1 MHQTVRQLG
10 NPDFHISAIVARWR
24 APTSTFTWV
33 NCGHP
38 QAYLVDVDGNL
49 NELKGPAH
57 PPLGVGDDERT
68 FEPSERQL
76 ASDERIILITDG
88 ITERRTEGGGT
99 FGIDGIRH
107 AVAETEHRLREL
119 AHVAEVENPTAAA
132 TALAILQATRDSWR
146 DPLEDDATVVVLCVA

>member
-24 APTSTFTWV
+24 APTRTFTWV

-38 QAYLVDVDGNL
+38 HAYLVDVDGNL

-68 FEPSERQL
+68 FQLSERQL
-76 ASDERIILITDG
+76 ASDERLILITDG

-99 FGIDGIRH
+99 FGMDGIRH
-107 AVAETEHRLREL
+107 A
-119 AHVAEVENPTAAA
+119 VAEVENPTAAA
-132 TALAILQATRDSWR
+132 TALAILQAIKNCWR